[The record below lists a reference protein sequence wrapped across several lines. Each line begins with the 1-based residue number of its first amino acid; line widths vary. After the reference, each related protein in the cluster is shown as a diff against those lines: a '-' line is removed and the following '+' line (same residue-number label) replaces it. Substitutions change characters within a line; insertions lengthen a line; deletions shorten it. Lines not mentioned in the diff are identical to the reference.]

1 MFPGFTDL
9 QGVSASPDPTL
20 FQAAVYA
27 CLVFAGVMFVL
38 TFFAVVSLPVFF
50 ATVLA
55 LQGALRLANNSPDPV
70 GKYSKIFGLVF
81 RSLRRN
87 VVRTSLTYVALF
99 VLTGMLATIYSGVAL
114 IDSITQE
121 KEDNVQVIMT
131 ERFGAPSMMPRS
143 YPERLKGILR
153 DLPPEARPRDLD
165 KDFMVWSFVGASL
178 DLGKRTQENTI
189 FMLAMDPD
197 SIIDM
202 MGYQGLGEDDLGDEY
217 PELLNAVAE
226 MKKDKRNIIVGQERL
241 DLLGKQVGDTI
252 KAYALGYT
260 GIVYDLHIVAKFPE
274 IATRWAKSAMMQREY
289 FNDALDA
296 AKMDGAAV
304 RPVNLVWV
312 RMPNKAAYEK
322 LASVVNDPQ
331 SFSAP
336 QAKLETASAAIGSF
350 LEGLKSIVFAFKY
363 IIMPAIAVIMC
374 LVVGITITIGVRERR
389 SEMAVMKVLGFL
401 PWQVM
406 GIIIA
411 EAVLI
416 GVMGGL
422 LSTWLV
428 YFAPKSIEA
437 FKSLTGLKFKIL
449 FFDKISAPYMI
460 TIYGP
465 LLGTFIGLVG
475 SALPAI
481 SSRKVKVSEVFA
493 QVT

>member
-1 MFPGFTDL
+1 MFPGFSDL

-27 CLVFAGVMFVL
+27 CLIFAGVMALL
-38 TFFAVVSLPVFF
+38 TFFAVLSLPVFF
-50 ATVLA
+50 ATVVL
-55 LQGALRLANNSPDPV
+55 LQGVLGLANNSPDPV
-70 GKYSKIFGLVF
+70 GKLSKVFGLVF

-114 IDSITQE
+114 IDNITKE

-153 DLPPEARPRDLD
+153 DLPADARPRDID

-189 FMLAMDPD
+189 FMLATDPD
-197 SIIDM
+197 SVVDM
-202 MGYQGLGEDDLGDEY
+202 LSYQGLSEEDLGDEY
-217 PELLNAVAE
+217 PQLVAAVAE
-226 MKKDKRNIIVGQERL
+226 MKKDKRNIVVGPERL
-241 DLLGKQVGDTI
+241 DLLGKKVGDTI
-252 KAYALGYT
+252 KAYALGYS
-260 GIVYDLHIVAKFPE
+260 GVSYDLHIVGSFPE
-274 IATRWAKSAMMQREY
+274 SATRWAKSALMRRDY

-296 AKMDGAAV
+296 AKMTGPEV

-428 YFAPKSIEA
+428 YFLPKTLDT
-437 FKSLTGLKFKIL
+437 FKAVTGLKFKIL

-460 TIYGP
+460 TVYGP
-465 LLGTFIGLVG
+465 LLGTFVGLIG